1 MAHVFRT
8 EWSEWNE
15 FRCHDVSVRWIQHD
29 LTSAVYPTLNLTNP
43 MVTTPRNRIHQFMF
57 VLCCISR
64 GWRTIIHFNYYYT
77 FFCKTATKR
86 ILHPMVTFT
95 WWFGFLWFG
104 ILEMPPRWWWPV
116 DGDDLRLL
124 YESPHYLA
132 RAQGKKGYAGR
143 CVLKISRNTIPDS
156 NIRDFLHFVDR

>member
-43 MVTTPRNRIHQFMF
+43 MVTTPRNRIYQFMF
-57 VLCCISR
+57 VLSCVYHEGEEPLYIS
-64 GWRTIIHFNYYYT
+64 IIILLC
-77 FFCKTATKR
+77 FFVKQQLNAS
-86 ILHPMVTFT
+86 FT
-95 WWFGFLWFG
+95 QWSLGGLVLWVG
-104 ILEMPPRWWWPV
+104 IQGMPPRWWWPV
-116 DGDDLRLL
+116 DVDDLRLLL

-132 RAQGKKGYAGR
+132 RAQGKKSYAGR
-143 CVLKISRNTIPDS
+143 CVLKISRNIIRDS
-156 NIRDFLHFVDR
+156 DIRDFLHFVDR